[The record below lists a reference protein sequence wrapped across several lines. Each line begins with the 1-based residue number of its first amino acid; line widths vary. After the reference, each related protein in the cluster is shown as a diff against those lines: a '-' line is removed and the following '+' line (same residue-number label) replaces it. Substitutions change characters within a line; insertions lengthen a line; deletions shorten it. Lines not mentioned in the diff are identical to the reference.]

1 MEASWA
7 WGSIWI
13 AYCSRVES
21 VLDFLLIHDD
31 GEVDLSQ
38 YSGSFVMEF
47 ESLLPAAV
55 RWWGQVGAIW
65 SFRRWL
71 NFQICL
77 KYIKVEAAFE
87 TQVCWVC
94 ASGIYELLV
103 VVAPVEVSGGVGYRR
118 GRERWGTESGERKVG
133 IILVIGRQLASVCG

>member
-55 RWWGQVGAIW
+55 RW
-65 SFRRWL
+65 
-71 NFQICL
+71 
-77 KYIKVEAAFE
+77 
-87 TQVCWVC
+87 
-94 ASGIYELLV
+94 
-103 VVAPVEVSGGVGYRR
+103 
-118 GRERWGTESGERKVG
+118 
-133 IILVIGRQLASVCG
+133 